1 MAKQNYDEAGE
12 AFEKTL
18 MSQQNERS
26 TEHLEETEVKSLGK
40 ASGYEGSNDLH
51 FIPGYIELDPELFP
65 TKGLFYEAESKFLIR
80 AATVKEIRAFSVI
93 NDQDPWSVDEAI
105 NDILK
110 GCLIY
115 RIGSKMMSFKDLK
128 EDDRFYV
135 VMHIRQLT
143 FVKGENKIE
152 LKPLCTECGTQNLIE
167 LKAELIN
174 ATLPSEKMMSY
185 YSEENKIFE
194 VKTKSNGTIYVE
206 PPSVGVS
213 MQITAYIKKLQQEGK
228 KPDASFL
235 KILPYM
241 IKEWR
246 GLTEKHIKDLEVE
259 FIGWDATLFQ
269 TMNVIVDMAKVT
281 ISENINLTC
290 SNCQAEVTTP
300 INFPDG
306 IRSLFVISNIDSEL
320 L

>member
-1 MAKQNYDEAGE
+1 MTKQNYDEAGE
-12 AFEKTL
+12 AYEKSL
-18 MSQQNERS
+18 LQQSNEQP
-26 TEHLEETEVKSLGK
+26 LEIETHSLGK
-40 ASGYEGSNDLH
+40 ARGYESSNELN
-51 FIPGYIELDPELFP
+51 FIPGYVELDSNLFP
-65 TKGLFYEAESKFLIR
+65 TKGLFYETGSKFLIR

-110 GCLIY
+110 GCLMY
-115 RIGSKMMSFKDLK
+115 RIGSKMMSYKDLK

-135 VMHIRQLT
+135 VMCIRELT
-143 FVKGENKIE
+143 FVKGDNKIE
-152 LKPLCTECGTQNLIE
+152 LKPICSECGTQNSIE
-167 LKAELIN
+167 LKSELIE

-185 YSEENKIFE
+185 YSDENKIFE
-194 VKTKSNGTIYVE
+194 VKTKSNGVIYVE

-246 GLTEKHIKDLEVE
+246 GLTERGIKELEAE

-281 ISENINLTC
+281 VSENINLTC

-306 IRSLFVISNIDSEL
+306 IRSIFVVSNIDSEL

>member
-12 AFEKTL
+12 AYEKSL
-18 MSQQNERS
+18 LQQSNEQP
-26 TEHLEETEVKSLGK
+26 LEIETHSLGK
-40 ASGYEGSNDLH
+40 ASGYESSNELN
-51 FIPGYIELDPELFP
+51 FIPGYIELDSKLFP
-65 TKGLFYEAESKFLIR
+65 TKGLFYETGSKFLIR

-110 GCLIY
+110 GCLMY
-115 RIGSKMMSFKDLK
+115 RIGSKMMSYKDLK

-135 VMHIRQLT
+135 VMSIRELT

-152 LKPLCTECGTQNLIE
+152 LKPVCKECGTQNSIE
-167 LKAELIN
+167 LRSELIN

-246 GLTEKHIKDLEVE
+246 GLTEKSIKDLEVE

-281 ISENINLTC
+281 VSENINLTC
-290 SNCQAEVTTP
+290 SSCQAEVTTP

-306 IRSLFVISNIDSEL
+306 IRSIFVISNIDSEL